1 MSRPNTEIR
10 TSQQI
15 RTDRS
20 IRMIRNIGIIAH
32 IDAGKTT
39 LTERVLY
46 TTGRTHRVGSV
57 DDGTTITDWMAQ
69 ERERGITITA
79 AAVTTAWKDTVTGQD
94 ARINLIDTPGH
105 IDFTAEVQR
114 SLRVLD
120 GGVVVFD
127 GVAGVEPQS
136 ETVWHQADR
145 YHVPRICFVN
155 KMDRTGANFA
165 RTLAMMRERLS
176 SVPLP
181 VQVPIFEGEDFVGVV
196 DLFRMRAVFFSG
208 EAGAPPTEGEIPGHV
223 VGVEEAR
230 RELVERIAETDDA
243 LTLRYLRNEPIS
255 EAELYAALRRAVIAN
270 ALVPVL
276 AGSALYNKGVQPL
289 LDAVVRY
296 LPSPPDVPPVEGRH
310 PETGAVEMRPA
321 DPDAPFCG
329 LVFKVASDPFVGRL
343 SYVRVYSGLLEKGT
357 QVHNATRQSPQRI
370 GRLLRMYAAKREDI
384 DRCIAGDIVGVI
396 GLKESATGDTLCDTD
411 HPVRLESI
419 EFPRPVIRAAIT
431 PQDPM
436 DEERLMRALQEL
448 AAEDPTFTV
457 GFDHETDQTVI
468 SGMGELHLEILADRV
483 QREFKVP
490 CTMAPPQA
498 AYQETATRRARAE
511 GRYIH
516 QTGGSGHYAVVRLV
530 LAPGERGSG
539 FVLENRA
546 PAMEV
551 PPAFERAIERGIQ
564 GAMEEGPLAAYPVVD
579 VQVVVTGG
587 RVHEVDSHSRDFEI
601 AASMAFK
608 RAYQQARP
616 ILLEPVMAIT
626 TRVPDAYVGP
636 AVADISARGGRVSQM
651 QLMVAQAGYEIEA
664 TVPLSQM
671 FGYVTALRSLT
682 SGRGQFTMAFA
693 HYAPVPEDRAAEIIE
708 ARRERVQRM
717 R

>member
-10 TSQQI
+10 TNQQI
-15 RTDRS
+15 RTDRT

-196 DLFRMRAVFFSG
+196 DLFRMRAVYFSG

-243 LTLRYLRNEPIS
+243 LTLRYLRNEPIT

-370 GRLLRMYAAKREDI
+370 GA
-384 DRCIAGDIVGVI
+384 CCG
-396 GLKESATGDTLCDTD
+396 C
-411 HPVRLESI
+411 
-419 EFPRPVIRAAIT
+419 T
-431 PQDPM
+431 PP
-436 DEERLMRALQEL
+436 
-448 AAEDPTFTV
+448 
-457 GFDHETDQTVI
+457 
-468 SGMGELHLEILADRV
+468 
-483 QREFKVP
+483 
-490 CTMAPPQA
+490 
-498 AYQETATRRARAE
+498 
-511 GRYIH
+511 
-516 QTGGSGHYAVVRLV
+516 
-530 LAPGERGSG
+530 
-539 FVLENRA
+539 
-546 PAMEV
+546 
-551 PPAFERAIERGIQ
+551 
-564 GAMEEGPLAAYPVVD
+564 
-579 VQVVVTGG
+579 
-587 RVHEVDSHSRDFEI
+587 
-601 AASMAFK
+601 
-608 RAYQQARP
+608 
-616 ILLEPVMAIT
+616 
-626 TRVPDAYVGP
+626 
-636 AVADISARGGRVSQM
+636 SARTSTAVSP
-651 QLMVAQAGYEIEA
+651 A
-664 TVPLSQM
+664 TSSV
-671 FGYVTALRSLT
+671 
-682 SGRGQFTMAFA
+682 
-693 HYAPVPEDRAAEIIE
+693 
-708 ARRERVQRM
+708 
-717 R
+717 